1 MIMTVITTTADTIR
15 YNDDDRYNDNRR
27 YNDNDRNNTG
37 SQQNDYNSDAEQH
50 NSGNETVYFDNSSLN
65 NVQDRSQVIKLDGNG
80 NSVRINE
87 GVAPISEQPT
97 VPSSSNRSNEFRQYQ
112 SRPDGMPRYD
122 ERHGKHNPVVEPPRD
137 NNTTMPDR
145 NSVSGN
151 EPRNNKRHIINL
163 SNRPYHAE
171 DFER

>member
-1 MIMTVITTTADTIR
+1 M
-15 YNDDDRYNDNRR
+15 
-27 YNDNDRNNTG
+27 
-37 SQQNDYNSDAEQH
+37 
-50 NSGNETVYFDNSSLN
+50 
-65 NVQDRSQVIKLDGNG
+65 
-80 NSVRINE
+80 RINE

-137 NNTTMPDR
+137 NNTTTMPDR
-145 NSVSGN
+145 NSASGN